1 MIKVFAEGH
10 DYFYEVADIL
20 ANYCRRDE
28 IEFLRE
34 KVPAKG
40 RGLFVHSKLA
50 ADKDGVIAKCT
61 INGEEGPV
69 VQEDRFE
76 PADGNALEV
85 RKQYKRYVKHNL
97 LKAAER
103 FFRKGLPWGILTGI
117 RPVKM
122 IHKLMDKGLGQEE
135 VLKHLAEFYRL
146 DPEKARLG
154 MDIALTERKFIFPN
168 DPGKVS
174 IYISIPF
181 CPTRCS
187 YCSFPSN
194 QITRWGHLTEMYLD
208 CLTGEI
214 KAAGTALKSKGI
226 TCDTVYIGGG
236 TPTSLSL
243 EQMDRLLD
251 KVRCAFI
258 SPDTREFTVEAGR
271 PDTLDGEKL
280 ELIKRYG
287 ATRISINPQT
297 MNASTLEAIGRKH
310 SPEDI
315 VRAFDLARQSG
326 HNNINMDI
334 IMGLPGENLGM
345 VMHTLEHIGVLKPE
359 GVTVHTL
366 AVKRASRLHEEA
378 FDAAMVEE
386 SEVEAMMKCAREYL
400 QRMGM
405 KPYYLYRQKYMVGNL
420 ENIGFCFPGYEGIYN
435 MQIMEERQTVLGLG
449 AGAVSKLVILSE
461 DRLERI
467 QNPKSL
473 QHYMERGMDI
483 AREKEEIIARHC
495 HANCL

>member
-1 MIKVFAEGH
+1 MIKVFTEGH
-10 DYFYEVADIL
+10 DYYYEVADIL

-28 IEFLRE
+28 IEFIKE

-40 RGLFVHSKLA
+40 RGLFVHSELA
-50 ADKDGVIAKCT
+50 ADRDGVIVKCT
-61 INGEEGPV
+61 ITGERNPV
-69 VQEDRFE
+69 TIEDRFG
-76 PADGNALEV
+76 PAVGSALEV

-103 FFRKGLPWGILTGI
+103 FFQKELPWGILTGI

-135 VLKHLAEFYRL
+135 ILKHLVEFYRL

-154 MDIALTERKFIFPN
+154 MGIALTERKFIFPN
-168 DPGKVS
+168 EPGRIS

-194 QITRWGHLTEMYLD
+194 QLSRWGHLTEKYMD
-208 CLTGEI
+208 CLAGEI
-214 KAAGTALKSKGI
+214 KAAGSALKSKGI

-236 TPTSLSL
+236 TPTSLNLSQL
-243 EQMDRLLD
+243 DRFFGE
-251 KVRCAFI
+251 VRNAFI
-258 SPDTREFTVEAGR
+258 SPDTRELTVEAGR
-271 PDTLDGEKL
+271 PDTLDREKL
-280 ELIKRYG
+280 GLIKRFG

-297 MNASTLEAIGRKH
+297 MNASTLEVIGRKH

-315 VRAFDLARQSG
+315 IRAFELARQAG

-334 IMGLPGENLGM
+334 IMGLPGENVDM
-345 VMHTLEHIGVLKPE
+345 VMHTLGYIGALKPE

-473 QHYMERGMDI
+473 QHYMERAEAL
-483 AREKEEIIARHC
+483 AREKEELVARHC

>member
-1 MIKVFAEGH
+1 MVKVFTEGH
-10 DYFYEVADIL
+10 DYYYEVADIL
-20 ANYCRRDE
+20 ANYCCRDE
-28 IEFLRE
+28 IEFIRE
-34 KVPAKG
+34 KAPAAD
-40 RGLFVHSKLA
+40 RGLFVHSKLE
-50 ADKDGVIAKCT
+50 ADKDGVTVKCAIT
-61 INGEEGPV
+61 WEGGPV

-76 PADGNALEV
+76 PAGGSALEV

-103 FFRKGLPWGILTGI
+103 FFQKELPWGILTGI

-122 IHKLMDKGLGQEE
+122 IHKLMERGMKEDEI
-135 VLKHLAEFYRL
+135 LKHLVEFYRL
-146 DPEKARLG
+146 APEKARLG
-154 MDIALTERKFIFPN
+154 MDIALTERKFIFPI

-194 QITRWGHLTEMYLD
+194 RISRWGNLTEKYMD
-208 CLTGEI
+208 CLAEEI
-214 KAAGTALKSKGI
+214 RAAGSALKNQGI

-236 TPTSLSL
+236 TPTSLGLPQL
-243 EQMDRLLD
+243 ERLLAE
-251 KVRCAFI
+251 VRQAFI
-258 SPDTREFTVEAGR
+258 SSYTREFTVEAGR
-271 PDTLDGEKL
+271 PDTLDKEKL

-287 ATRISINPQT
+287 TSRISINPQT
-297 MNASTLEAIGRKH
+297 MNPSTLEVIGRKH

-315 VRAFDLARQSG
+315 IRAFELARQAG
-326 HNNINMDI
+326 YNNINMDI
-334 IMGLPGENLGM
+334 IMGLPGENVET
-345 VMHTLEHIGVLKPE
+345 VMHTLEHIGALKPE

-366 AVKRASRLHEEA
+366 AIKRASKLHEEA
-378 FDAAMVEE
+378 FDAALVEE
-386 SEVEAMMKCAREYL
+386 SEVEAMMKCAQEYL

-467 QNPKSL
+467 ENPKSL
-473 QHYMERGMDI
+473 QHYIERALDLAGVK
-483 AREKEEIIARHC
+483 EKVIARHSQ
-495 HANCL
+495 ANCF